1 MEILGFKETE
11 IILSKYKIP
20 FCKTEIFNS
29 KEKALLFAQKIGFPV
44 VLKVHGQR
52 DFHKSE
58 LRGVKVGIE
67 NKEDFISSWDEMI
80 KNVSGRNIE
89 GLLVQE
95 MVSGSEVAIGMKR
108 DNQFG
113 PVIMFG
119 LGGIFIE
126 IIKDFSLRIAPIN
139 LEESLE
145 MIKEIKGFKI
155 LDGARGKEKVNIKQL
170 AQILVNLSTLSIK
183 EEKIKSIDFNPII
196 INKKR
201 ALATDFRIVIWKTFL
216 IQNPLP

>member
-52 DFHKSE
+52 VFHKSE

-201 ALATDFRIVIWKTFL
+201 ALATDFRIVI
-216 IQNPLP
+216 